1 MDVGDPR
8 LLSSSFRQ
16 DIELRRRRRCLGEPR
31 LLGPSDDLHVDPLRP
46 AWHQRP
52 SAPRHRRARVD
63 AVEPLAAVVCVL
75 TRDAHGSDRLV
86 DIQRSAVSPADA
98 RTC

>member
-1 MDVGDPR
+1 MTPDS
-8 LLSSSFRQ
+8 LLIASP
-16 DIELRRRRRCLGEPR
+16 IAPTLELRRRRRCLGEPR

-63 AVEPLAAVVCVL
+63 AVEPLAAVVCVI

-86 DIQRSAVSPADA
+86 AIQRSAASPADA